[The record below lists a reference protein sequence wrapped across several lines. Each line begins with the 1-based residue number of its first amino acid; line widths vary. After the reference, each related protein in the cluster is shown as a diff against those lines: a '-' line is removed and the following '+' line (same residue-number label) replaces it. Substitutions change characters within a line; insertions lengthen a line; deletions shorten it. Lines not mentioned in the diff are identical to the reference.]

1 MSNHFRANGDSIFLV
16 MSSILKGGSRVS
28 STDEQTFFTHRLV
41 STFDRVPFQL
51 TVALFSLNRLPL
63 LDEV

>member
-16 MSSILKGGSRVS
+16 MSSILMGGSRVS
-28 STDEQTFFTHRLV
+28 STFFTHRLV

-51 TVALFSLNRLPL
+51 TDALFSLNRLPL